1 MKFYQFYRSNLK
13 MKINNEKF
21 LDYLDEAVENGE
33 LTEHEARL
41 EYMLYGDEDN
51 E

>member
-1 MKFYQFYRSNLK
+1 
-13 MKINNEKF
+13 MKIKNEKL

-33 LTEHEARL
+33 LTESEARL
-41 EYMLYGDEDN
+41 EYMLYGDEDD

>member
-1 MKFYQFYRSNLK
+1 

-33 LTEHEARL
+33 LTES
-41 EYMLYGDEDN
+41 EDSQTKKV
-51 E
+51 